1 MSDNDGSDST
11 ITNMGNYG
19 DSQLKNYYNLI
30 ENNINLQQDTLT
42 DIQYKNN
49 ELIQKQEIQINQ
61 LKEIQDKE
69 KLLLTRSRMLQ
80 ISQDRNSYKKKI
92 IYSLIA
98 LIFFIFII
106 TLVIYVYYTRKM
118 KAKMA

>member
-1 MSDNDGSDST
+1 
-11 ITNMGNYG
+11 
-19 DSQLKNYYNLI
+19 LKIEI
-30 ENNINLQQDTLT
+30 ENKYINFIDVMDRKLPIITPKR
-42 DIQYKNN
+42 KN
-49 ELIQKQEIQINQ
+49 QKKKIITH
-61 LKEIQDKE
+61 KE

-118 KAKMA
+118 KAKLG

>member
-1 MSDNDGSDST
+1 MPENDGSDSS
-11 ITNMGNYG
+11 ITNIGNYG
-19 DSQLKNYYNLI
+19 SSQLQNYYNLI
-30 ENNINLQQDTLT
+30 ENNITLQKDTLSN
-42 DIQYKNN
+42 IQNKNN
-49 ELIQKQEIQINQ
+49 ELMQKQEIQINQ

-69 KLLLTRSRMLQ
+69 NLLLTRSRMLQ

-106 TLVIYVYYTRKM
+106 TLVIYVYFSRKM
-118 KAKMA
+118 KSIKT